1 MRQLVKKI
9 KEKLSRILFTV
20 KVYGES
26 CWPELVPGR
35 KYLAT
40 SLIKPKIGD
49 YVVFMTKHGEI
60 FVKKV
65 TEIKNNSYF
74 VEGRVSW
81 SESSKNLGLINRENV
96 IGKLM
101 FY

>member
-1 MRQLVKKI
+1 MKKI
-9 KEKLSRILFTV
+9 FDKLKRALFTV

-35 KYLAT
+35 KYIAT

-65 TEIKNNSYF
+65 KEIKHDSYF
-74 VEGRVSW
+74 VEGMVSW
-81 SESSKNLGLINRENV
+81 SESSKNLGLINKENV